1 MKMIAINSNVTD
13 NQVNMFQVVDN
24 GTTLFSG
31 TKDDCKTFIMEEGLR
46 CTIATIKKHIDVF
59 KRLADR

>member
-1 MKMIAINSNVTD
+1 MRIVAINNNVTD
-13 NQVNMFQVVDN
+13 NQVNMFEVVDN

-46 CTIATIKKHIDVF
+46 RTIVTIKKHSDVF

>member
-1 MKMIAINSNVTD
+1 MKMVAINSNVTD

-31 TKDDCKTFIMEEGLR
+31 TKDDCKAFILQEGFNR
-46 CTIATIKKHIDVF
+46 TIATIKKHSDVF

>member
-1 MKMIAINSNVTD
+1 MRIVAINNNVTD
-13 NQVNMFQVVDN
+13 NQVNMFEVVDN

-31 TKDDCKTFIMEEGLR
+31 TKSDCKNFIMEEGLKR
-46 CTIATIKKHIDVF
+46 TIATIKKHSDIF